1 MNLFNLFATLTLD
14 TGDFEKKISG
24 IENGASDLSSEL
36 KSSFSRGEKS
46 VDDFSDKVD
55 DMQSD
60 VGKNLDKTEN
70 DTEDF
75 RKEIDK
81 EFEKSEDAVEDFS
94 DKVDDM
100 QSDVGKNL
108 DKTENDT
115 EDFRKEIDK
124 EFEKSEDAVEDF
136 SDSVDDMADKY
147 KKNTDNVGKNSSSF
161 SSKLGGALKTGV
173 SAVAGFTTAI
183 AGAATAVAGLATQTI
198 DYAGDLDDN
207 ATRVSM
213 STEAYQTWAFAMQ
226 LAGTDVS
233 TLQTAVRS
241 LTMFT
246 SNLTAGNEDAAEALD
261 DLGLSYEDFID
272 LPMEEQLNAV
282 VNALQGMEDQTLMV
296 QTAQDVFGSRA
307 YQQLLPLLTQEK
319 GYIDDL
325 SASMTEMGMI
335 MSDDAIK
342 AGAAL
347 GDQLDLLKKRITM
360 VGNSMLSDLFP
371 EMELI
376 MEGLNGLASGSD
388 DAMQSLSDGLVGLI
402 DKVTT
407 ALPDIISTA
416 TDLLMNVITGLIQAI
431 AKPEVIQN
439 IVDLIESLL
448 ISVVQLLPTLTQSLM
463 DIAVALFDALLH
475 LDWGT
480 LIVELLTA
488 FIDIVLIQ
496 LPQMLTDMVFSLID
510 AVFDLF
516 FTQDGQKALAD
527 FGISLAEAI
536 INGLIGAVESGLN
549 SMIDL
554 INGMLDGLSNVWTWT
569 GLPEIP
575 DIPYAHFGRVDFA
588 EGGMFPEDMGTLY
601 ALAGESGAEIV
612 ARGSR
617 GTGVAN
623 VEQIA
628 DAQYMAMQDY
638 DLRGAIQQAAAAIVN
653 GIVDGLSSTEQG
665 SENTPIIVRIGD
677 KDFSGYI
684 VNTVNSTLRAQG
696 RKSLRTVTAY

>member
-1 MNLFNLFATLTLD
+1 MNLFNLFAKLTLD
-14 TGDFEKKISG
+14 TSDYENKLAGAEKGST
-24 IENGASDLSSEL
+24 
-36 KSSFSRGEKS
+36 SFSSKVNTSFKS
-46 VDDFSDKVD
+46 GSNSVNDFSDKVEDMAD
-55 DMQSD
+55 DYKENLKQSEKSTTSFTDD
-60 VGKNLDKTEN
+60 VQ
-70 DTEDF
+70 
-75 RKEIDK
+75 K
-81 EFEKSEDAVEDFS
+81 EFEESADSVE
-94 DKVDDM
+94 K
-100 QSDVGKNL
+100 
-108 DKTENDT
+108 
-115 EDFRKEIDK
+115 
-124 EFEKSEDAVEDF
+124 F
-136 SDSVDDMADKY
+136 SDSVEDMADDY
-147 KKNTDNVGKNSSSF
+147 KKNTNNANKNSSSF
-161 SSKLGGALKTGV
+161 SSKLGGAFKTGV
-173 SAVAGFTTAI
+173 SVVAGFTTAV
-183 AGAATAVAGLATQTI
+183 AGAATAVAGLATKTI

-226 LAGTDVS
+226 LAGTDAS
-233 TLQTAVRS
+233 TLQVAVRS
-241 LTMFT
+241 LTTFT
-246 SNLTAGNEDAAEALD
+246 GNLTAENEAAMAALD
-261 DLGLSYEDFID
+261 NLGLSYEDFIA
-272 LPMEEQLNAV
+272 LPMEEQLNSV
-282 VNALQGMEDQTLMV
+282 VNALQGMEDQTIML

-347 GDQLDLLKKRITM
+347 GDQLDLLKQRITM

-439 IVDLIESLL
+439 IVDLLESLL
-448 ISVVQLLPTLTQSLM
+448 VSVVQLLPTLTQSLA

-480 LIVELLTA
+480 LIIDLINA
-488 FIDIVLIQ
+488 FIEIFMIQ
-496 LPQMLTDMVFSLID
+496 LPQMVTDMIFSLID
-510 AVFDLF
+510 AIFDLF
-516 FTQDGQKALAD
+516 FTQDGQKALAE
-527 FGISLAEAI
+527 FGISLAEAL
-536 INGLIGAVESGLN
+536 INGLIGAVENGLN
-549 SMIDL
+549 TMIDL
-554 INGMLDGLSNVWTWT
+554 INGMLDGLSNVWTWL
-569 GLPEIP
+569 GIPEIP
-575 DIPYAHFGRVDFA
+575 DIPEVHFSRVDFA
-588 EGGMFPEDMGTLY
+588 EGGMFPKDVGTLY

-612 ARGSR
+612 ARGAR

-653 GIVDGLSSTEQG
+653 GIVGGLSTTTQG
-665 SENTPIIVRIGD
+665 GGNTPIIVRIGD